1 MLIDSFLLLYD
12 KMSVN
17 VNENYIKVYRC
28 PHCLKNMID
37 PDAFNLYNKTLHIEN
52 CNKRLDKYISNQPKF
67 SFLCSSPRRKTSLLL
82 CEKSNHDL
90 MKTIRKNL
98 K

>member
-1 MLIDSFLLLYD
+1 
-12 KMSVN
+12 MSVN
-17 VNENYIKVYRC
+17 FNENYIKVYRC
-28 PHCLKNMID
+28 PRCLKDLSD
-37 PDAFNLYNKTLHIEN
+37 PNAFNLYNKTLHMDK
-52 CNKRLDKYISNQPKF
+52 CNKKLDKYISNQPKF
-67 SFLCSSPRRKTSLLL
+67 SFICSSPRRKASLLL